1 MEPYAGRWS
10 RLVARE
16 FVPWLDTTPQLVWLD
31 LGCGTGALTHA
42 TLTAGSPGML
52 VAFDRS
58 INDLVAARHHARS
71 SAARIVATDARDLPV
86 PGVGLMSP

>member
-58 INDLVAARHHARS
+58 INDLVA
-71 SAARIVATDARDLPV
+71 
-86 PGVGLMSP
+86 GLGTTLGALRLASWRRTLVISLFLASV